1 MIEIKVRRLI
11 LCTISAILFSS
22 CVSSC
27 GSGNVDT
34 TNPDISRTVVWD
46 APSTGADGTALSSD
60 GIGGYKI
67 YYGTSSENY
76 TDTIDVGK
84 GTTYTFSSLS
94 NGTYYVAV
102 TVYDING
109 VESDYSNEVVK
120 VIQ

>member
-1 MIEIKVRRLI
+1 MIQIRVRRLI
-11 LCTISAILFSS
+11 LCTISAILFYS
-22 CVSSC
+22 CVSYC

-102 TVYDING
+102 TVYDIN
-109 VESDYSNEVVK
+109 
-120 VIQ
+120 

>member
-1 MIEIKVRRLI
+1 MIQIRVRRLI

-67 YYGTSSENY
+67 YYVTSSGNY
-76 TDTIDVGK
+76 TNSVDVGK
-84 GTTYTFSSLS
+84 VTTYTPPNLSSGPYYFTVTAYDL
-94 NGTYYVAV
+94 NGT
-102 TVYDING
+102 
-109 VESDYSNEVVK
+109 ESDYSNEVVR
-120 VIQ
+120 